1 MDRRSRRRI
10 LKIEDVLSAAQK
22 KRKEEEEKFLK
33 NCLSDSRYHATAVAA
48 ILLSGSPSVNEPLS
62 KAWGRALQHY
72 NLSVSF
78 VPGSLK
84 DQVMAAQ
91 RLFPTIMAGKLERAR
106 FAEIFRTVPDW
117 LRTFTGLILD
127 RRFLKFD
134 LAQAKQVPNWGTI
147 GYDQSRRWP
156 LLPSGT
162 MTDGDPVPNEKAE
175 LWPFPLD
182 FLEQAIFDIENN
194 RPQQEEV
201 SYSSEQAEKAD
212 SSEQAE
218 KAEFLENFQLLFA
231 LENPQEA
238 RGLPRHQRLRL
249 SAFLKKHA

>member
-22 KRKEEEEKFLK
+22 KRKEEEKKFLET
-33 NCLSDSRYHATAVAA
+33 CLSDSRYHATAVAA

-62 KAWGRALQHY
+62 EAWGRVLQRY
-72 NLSVSF
+72 NLSVFF

-91 RLFPTIMAGKLERAR
+91 RLFPTIMAGKLERTR
-106 FAEIFRTVPDW
+106 FTEIFRTVPDW
-117 LRTFTGLILD
+117 LMTFTGLILD
-127 RRFLKFD
+127 RRFLKFA
-134 LAQAKQVPNWGTI
+134 LPQAKQVPNWGTI
-147 GYDQSRRWP
+147 GYEQSRRWP

-175 LWPFPLD
+175 LWPFPLN
-182 FLEQAIFDIENN
+182 FLEQEKPIFDIENN
-194 RPQQEEV
+194 RPQQDEV
-201 SYSSEQAEKAD
+201 SYSSEEAEKT
-212 SSEQAE
+212 
-218 KAEFLENFQLLFA
+218 EFLENFELLFA
-231 LENPQEA
+231 LEKNPQKA

-249 SAFLKKHA
+249 CAFLKKLA